1 MLPLEDFLH
10 YVANYMILFK
20 TPLFSLYVGALITD
34 IFLGNVQAWV
44 NKEVD
49 SSVGVRG
56 SLKHLGLFS
65 FVTVFLPS
73 LSVYT
78 GDLLLSQ
85 GVLTYFIY
93 QYVISIIENLGRLG
107 FNLPDSF
114 KQYFHQLQ
122 ESEVK
127 KDDDGSVL

>member
-1 MLPLEDFLH
+1 MENLLH
-10 YVANYMILFK
+10 YAANYMFLFK

-34 IFLGNVQAWV
+34 IFLGNIQAWV

-49 SSVGVRG
+49 SSVGLKG
-56 SLKHLGLFS
+56 SLKHLGLLS

-93 QYVISIIENLGRLG
+93 QYVISIIENLGHLG

-114 KQYFHQLQ
+114 KQYFHQLK

>member
-1 MLPLEDFLH
+1 MEDFLH

-20 TPLFSLYVGALITD
+20 TPIFSLYVGTLITD
-34 IFLGNVQAWV
+34 IFLGNIRAWV

-49 SSVGVRG
+49 SSVGVKG

-65 FVTVFLPS
+65 FVTIFLPS
-73 LSVYT
+73 LSAYT

-122 ESEVK
+122 ESEDK

>member
-1 MLPLEDFLH
+1 MENFLH

-34 IFLGNVQAWV
+34 IFLGNIRAWV

-49 SSVGVRG
+49 SSVGVKG

-73 LSVYT
+73 LSVHT

-85 GVLTYFIY
+85 SVLTYFIY
-93 QYVISIIENLGRLG
+93 QYAISIIENLGRLG
-107 FNLPDSF
+107 FQLPDSF

-122 ESEVK
+122 ESEDK
-127 KDDDGSVL
+127 KDDDGSVF

>member
-1 MLPLEDFLH
+1 MEDFLLFFT
-10 YVANYMILFK
+10 NYMILFK

-34 IFLGNVQAWV
+34 IFLGNIRAWV
-44 NKEVD
+44 NKEID
-49 SSVGVRG
+49 SSAGVKG

-65 FVTVFLPS
+65 FVIVFLPS

-114 KQYFHQLQ
+114 KQYFQQLQ
-122 ESEVK
+122 ESEDK
-127 KDDDGSVL
+127 KDDDGSVF

>member
-1 MLPLEDFLH
+1 MLEMNVFFT
-10 YVANYMILFK
+10 NYATLFK
-20 TPLFSLYVGALITD
+20 TPLFSLYVGALLTD
-34 IFLGNVQAWV
+34 IILGNIRAWV
-44 NKEVD
+44 NKEID
-49 SSVGVRG
+49 SSAGVKG

-65 FVTVFLPS
+65 FVIVFLPS

-78 GDLLLSQ
+78 SDLFLSQ

-93 QYVISIIENLGRLG
+93 QYAISIIENLGRLG

-122 ESEVK
+122 DEEDK
-127 KDDDGSVL
+127 PHDDGTVL